1 MRAQWSWFRTP
12 FVVLCG
18 VLVMVLAACG
28 VPVDDKF
35 REARPPKEFARPP
48 ITATTTIVT
57 TTVAL
62 ASTVAT
68 VATSVI
74 ALVQVP
80 LYFVRV
86 GEGRLV
92 ALDRPFPDSIAV
104 QGVLNSLLAG
114 PSNGDPTL
122 RTVAD
127 FSTVASV
134 QPASKGVANV
144 TLTDTFSALPSTEQ
158 RLAIGQLVLTLTGLR
173 GVGQVKF
180 MQNGFV
186 VGVPLPDG
194 QSGVTVARED
204 VSAMLESSA
213 DFGAGASGS
222 ATTDVTAVETT
233 EASGSTTTSKPAVV
247 TTRPKRRTRRA
258 TH

>member
-74 ALVQVP
+74 AMVQVP

-144 TLTDTFSALPSTEQ
+144 TLT
-158 RLAIGQLVLTLTGLR
+158 GLR

-233 EASGSTTTSKPAVV
+233 EVSSSTTTSKPAVV